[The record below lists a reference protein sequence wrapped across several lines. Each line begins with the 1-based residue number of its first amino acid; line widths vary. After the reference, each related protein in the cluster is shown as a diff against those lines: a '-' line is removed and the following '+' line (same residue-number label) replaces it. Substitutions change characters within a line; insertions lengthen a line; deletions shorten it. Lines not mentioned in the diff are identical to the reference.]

1 MKQVEI
7 SVQRREAI
15 GKGAARSIR
24 RAGRVPA
31 VIYGG
36 NGTSVPVSVNRHEI
50 ERAIHSG
57 GESENVVVNIAIAGE
72 DAKELALVRQTQHD
86 PLTGALEHMDFLRIS
101 VDKPITTTVPIHPVG
116 SCKGVKAGGIFEQ
129 LLREVEIECLPLEI
143 PDFLEIDVADLDIGH
158 SLHVSNIPLNPKYRI
173 LTVSDRTV
181 ASVALPKVEAAPGAI
196 AAATE
201 EAEAEKAA
209 EGSEKSE

>member
-7 SVQRREAI
+7 SVQRREKI
-15 GKGAARSIR
+15 GKGAARSSR

-36 NGTSVPVSVNRHEI
+36 NGTSIPVSVDRHEI

-57 GESENVVVNIAIAGE
+57 GESENIVVNVAIAGE

-86 PLTGALEHMDFLRIS
+86 PLSGALEHLDFLRIS
-101 VDKPITTTVPIHPVG
+101 IDKTITTTVPIHPVG

-129 LLREVEIECLPLEI
+129 LLRDVEIECLPLEI
-143 PDFLEIDVADLDIGH
+143 PDCLEIDVTELDLAH
-158 SLHVSNIPLNPKYRI
+158 SLHVSDIPGNPKYKI
-173 LTVSDRTV
+173 LTAPDRTV
-181 ASVALPKVEAAPGAI
+181 ASVALPKVEAAPGAP
-196 AAATE
+196 AAAAE
-201 EAEAEKAA
+201 GEAEKAA